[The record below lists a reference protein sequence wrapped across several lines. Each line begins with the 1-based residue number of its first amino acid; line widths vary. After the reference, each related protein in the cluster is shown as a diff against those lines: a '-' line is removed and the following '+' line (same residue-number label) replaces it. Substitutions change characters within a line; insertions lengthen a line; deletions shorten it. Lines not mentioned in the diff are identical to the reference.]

1 MPGSRKL
8 MTSLTKTWFL
18 VKDQQKIFYIQE
30 FIHTYKAEGCI
41 LGIQSTV
48 LMKNSILV
56 QNNTLHISYWEY
68 SIMKMTMKTDW

>member
-1 MPGSRKL
+1 MPRSRKL

-18 VKDQQKIFYIQE
+18 VKDQLKIFYIIE
-30 FIHTYKAEGCI
+30 FMRRLKAEECI

-56 QNNTLHISYWEY
+56 QNNTLLISYCEY
-68 SIMKMTMKTDW
+68 SIMRMGIKTDW

>member
-1 MPGSRKL
+1 

-30 FIHTYKAEGCI
+30 FMKRHKAEECI
-41 LGIQSTV
+41 LGIQSTI

-56 QNNTLHISYWEY
+56 QNNTLHISYCEY
-68 SIMKMTMKTDW
+68 SIVRMAMKTDW